1 MLFSVF
7 CFTLSYFR
15 YLIYFSRNYSAIAHV
30 DCAYKALHSQYLF
43 ATSVFNSKIEWT
55 TKIKWML
62 CLNYLHVNEMF
73 GILFFSSQYE
83 FHTLNC
89 LLLPLWTVFFFLF
102 WTISIRVNMD
112 AIVIPLFH
120 SFFLCL
126 CDEGMKINI
135 CDAFSSSLQSVIEFV
150 FKNYICFCKN
160 DVELARDA
168 CVLFRLFGWYSI
180 YFSVTIL
187 RVFCMMV
194 GIFLVFSLQHV
205 WLHGILPQGSV
216 SLWPNI
222 PPRQPLWF
230 LTLISLLPIMTRT
243 FPNLEHVDHFW
254 YLVKKN
260 KNGFKL
266 FVITFVHWIWFS

>member
-1 MLFSVF
+1 MWMKCLGSFSLVHSMNSIHWIAFCCHYELF
-7 CFTLSYFR
+7 
-15 YLIYFSRNYSAIAHV
+15 
-30 DCAYKALHSQYLF
+30 
-43 ATSVFNSKIEWT
+43 
-55 TKIKWML
+55 
-62 CLNYLHVNEMF
+62 
-73 GILFFSSQYE
+73 
-83 FHTLNC
+83 
-89 LLLPLWTVFFFLF
+89 FFFLF
-102 WTISIRVNMD
+102 WTISMRVNMD

-135 CDAFSSSLQSVIEFV
+135 CDAFSSILQSVIEFV

-230 LTLISLLPIMTRT
+230 LTLISLLPIVTRT

-254 YLVKKN
+254 YLEKN